1 MILDQFKLDGKVA
14 IVTGANS
21 GLGMGYAVAFAYV
34 DKEFCE
40 VGTKLAIDNGRKL
53 LEAEVV
59 STPFYKDGTARRK
72 TTA

>member
-1 MILDQFKLDGKVA
+1 
-14 IVTGANS
+14 
-21 GLGMGYAVAFAYV
+21 VAFAYV

-59 STPFYKDGTARRK
+59 STPFYKNGTARRK